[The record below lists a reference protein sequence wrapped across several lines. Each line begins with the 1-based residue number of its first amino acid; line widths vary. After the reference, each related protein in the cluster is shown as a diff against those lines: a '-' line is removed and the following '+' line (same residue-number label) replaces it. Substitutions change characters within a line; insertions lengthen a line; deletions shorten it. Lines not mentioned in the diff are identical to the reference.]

1 LLKVKMV
8 IIMVNWFAM
17 KTIVARIYHTQLTK
31 ARDIVKLFVANT
43 KIPHVLMWGIDC
55 CEAF

>member
-31 ARDIVKLFVANT
+31 ARDIVKLFVANGLVYE
-43 KIPHVLMWGIDC
+43 KLRLNARYFSI
-55 CEAF
+55 